1 MAQTITAAIDARG
14 RVWQAQQRDA
24 LGPRS
29 ARRALLPV
37 RWWWPLPLYQSW
49 CCLRAWRAPQ
59 PHQLRRRPADHPH
72 RLVHRCSRHLRHLQH
87 LQKHQEP
94 QRMPL
99 PLQQGLHHH
108 VHQSL
113 PARHARGLL
122 REHQT
127 PRAPRPAARA
137 CVHQWLSI
145 PHPEFVHP
153 HFRAARS
160 RRGQFE
166 SPQRMRVVI
175 LQRARSDAALP
186 HTPPQPSVHRRSARR
201 RPTPGTLVA
210 WGQVQRSSP
219 RAPRACDLARA
230 RHRQRATW
238 RPPWERWRRVHRAH
252 HSTRP
257 TAAAQG
263 RRAEYALRC
272 HRVPRSRCLR
282 QWKAHCRGVQ

>member
-1 MAQTITAAIDARG
+1 MAAPRSMPQLNCLVQAAAPTAAAAPRRAPPAAADSRNHTQSSSKATPSRDHEPFGLCRLPAQRRLQIAPMAQTITAAIDARG
-14 RVWQAQQRDA
+14 RVLQAQQRDA

-127 PRAPRPAARA
+127 PRAPRQAARA

-175 LQRARSDAALP
+175 LQRARIDAALP
-186 HTPPQPSVHRRSARR
+186 HTPLKP
-201 RPTPGTLVA
+201 
-210 WGQVQRSSP
+210 
-219 RAPRACDLARA
+219 
-230 RHRQRATW
+230 
-238 RPPWERWRRVHRAH
+238 
-252 HSTRP
+252 
-257 TAAAQG
+257 
-263 RRAEYALRC
+263 
-272 HRVPRSRCLR
+272 
-282 QWKAHCRGVQ
+282 